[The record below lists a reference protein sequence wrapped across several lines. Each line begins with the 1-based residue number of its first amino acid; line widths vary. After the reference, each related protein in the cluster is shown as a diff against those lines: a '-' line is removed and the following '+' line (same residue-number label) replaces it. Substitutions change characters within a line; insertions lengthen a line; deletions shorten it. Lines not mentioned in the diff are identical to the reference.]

1 MDLET
6 KRFFVSRDLAFHESM
21 FPFAGKSKSCHVFPD
36 SVRNLDHFL
45 QEAPRSSVTT
55 VPLSTSLTSPGEF
68 PSLPTD
74 SWRRS
79 TRTIQPPVWT
89 KDFSS
94 PTLSQTNTT
103 CCSYPIS
110 NYIDYSNFS
119 QTYQSFLT

>member
-79 TRTIQPPVWT
+79 TRTINHLFGPRIFLLLLYLKQ
-89 KDFSS
+89 
-94 PTLSQTNTT
+94 TLLVVL
-103 CCSYPIS
+103 IL
-110 NYIDYSNFS
+110 
-119 QTYQSFLT
+119 FLIILITLTFPKHIKVF